1 MLINNLMLLSF
12 LNGKKHI
19 KRKIN
24 DTSQKRRTTR
34 KTIIPFENE
43 GVLNPA
49 AIKEGDFVHLLSSS
63 AKAIIQA

>member
-1 MLINNLMLLSF
+1 MIQV
-12 LNGKKHI
+12 
-19 KRKIN
+19 KR
-24 DTSQKRRTTR
+24 RRTTR

-63 AKAIIQA
+63 AQRQSFKHRVL

>member
-24 DTSQKRRTTR
+24 DTSQKKALLEKRLYRL
-34 KTIIPFENE
+34 KM
-43 GVLNPA
+43 
-49 AIKEGDFVHLLSSS
+49 KEC
-63 AKAIIQA
+63 